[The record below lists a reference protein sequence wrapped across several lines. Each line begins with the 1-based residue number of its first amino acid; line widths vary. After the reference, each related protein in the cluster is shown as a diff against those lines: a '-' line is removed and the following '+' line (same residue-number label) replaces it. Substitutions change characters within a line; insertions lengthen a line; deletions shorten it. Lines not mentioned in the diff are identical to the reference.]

1 MLPNILLL
9 FFVTKVWGLQQ
20 NFIDFSLD
28 FFTTKDVKFICLL
41 TCGNKTWDQKFA
53 SSASKLSIT
62 MSSVSID
69 ESSDYSDA
77 ARACLIQKY
86 TAIGVFIDTKCPLFE
101 DVLLFASENSYFDG
115 NHKWLIVDNDAWM
128 SNITSDSYECET
140 NGNLSWL
147 SNAVQRLNLS
157 IDADVTLSLQKGP
170 ENNIYEVYSYGKIRG
185 GNTIINKIGSWNNK
199 LALES
204 QLNGYKYYR
213 RWNFN
218 QSSLNVVAVMSTPP
232 EIFNVDMLI
241 GSHPAAGVAIIT
253 TTSLR
258 VLEELKH
265 LHNIRFNY
273 TIVDRWIGDFN
284 KNSSRVVANSLYFK
298 EQDLTPL
305 LRVTPEIFQRVG
317 MLLPPLTSIETRY
330 YYRIPTTGP
339 GKFENQFLRP
349 LTPGAWGCVTA
360 VIILCCFV
368 LFLTAKLERRP
379 SSIQYA
385 VFSVIATFCQQSRQ
399 LAVLVT
405 GASCVLIFNYYT
417 SSVVSWLLNGPP
429 PSINSLE
436 ELLES
441 SLSLIFQDIGYTR
454 SWLQNPTY
462 YFNKKNAE
470 AEDKLRR
477 YKVFNKK
484 VGAPLLIP
492 LDEGIEMVKAG
503 GFAYHTEV
511 YNANSLISKTFSQS
525 ELCELGSLESMEKTE
540 LYAAVPKDS
549 PYKEFFN
556 WNLLR
561 LFETGIIS
569 RIQRGTS
576 SPEIT
581 CGGSSPRAL
590 ALGGAAPAFMLLA
603 FGFFLST
610 TILLIERFISR
621 NNSKLKMMNNILIK

>member
-101 DVLLFASENSYFDG
+101 DVLLF
-115 NHKWLIVDNDAWM
+115 
-128 SNITSDSYECET
+128 
-140 NGNLSWL
+140 
-147 SNAVQRLNLS
+147 
-157 IDADVTLSLQKGP
+157 
-170 ENNIYEVYSYGKIRG
+170 
-185 GNTIINKIGSWNNK
+185 
-199 LALES
+199 
-204 QLNGYKYYR
+204 
-213 RWNFN
+213 
-218 QSSLNVVAVMSTPP
+218 MSTPP

-265 LHNIRFNY
+265 LHNIR
-273 TIVDRWIGDFN
+273 
-284 KNSSRVVANSLYFK
+284 
-298 EQDLTPL
+298 
-305 LRVTPEIFQRVG
+305 
-317 MLLPPLTSIETRY
+317 TRY

-610 TILLIERFISR
+610 TILLIER
-621 NNSKLKMMNNILIK
+621 L